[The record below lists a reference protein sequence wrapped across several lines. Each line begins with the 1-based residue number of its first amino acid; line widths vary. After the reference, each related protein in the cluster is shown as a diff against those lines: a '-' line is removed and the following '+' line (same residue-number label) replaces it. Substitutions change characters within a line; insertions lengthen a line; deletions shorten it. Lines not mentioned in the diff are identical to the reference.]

1 MWKPD
6 YTPWFF
12 TYLPNFLFYIKGM
25 DFAPGFSH
33 LWSLGVE
40 EQFYLIW
47 PLVVVFL
54 SRKQFPYALIIFIL
68 IGIATHVIFYRVGDV
83 RLLPFGNFHTLGIGA
98 LLAYFHFYFKL
109 NDGYQY
115 IIKKRATIFAVTLS
129 ILVLV
134 LFLFREGIWVWQL
147 FRESTLMLA
156 TFSFVLVSIHGWP
169 RSLRW
174 LTANNLVQY
183 IGRISYG
190 IYLYHL
196 PVPYFYIIIK
206 DKTGLFLQQ
215 PILILTLYT
224 LTTVFLAAFSHRYI
238 EQRFLILKERFA

>member
-1 MWKPD
+1 
-6 YTPWFF
+6 
-12 TYLPNFLFYIKGM
+12 
-25 DFAPGFSH
+25 
-33 LWSLGVE
+33 LGVE

-83 RLLPFGNFHTLGIGA
+83 RLVPFGNFHTLGIGA

-115 IIKKRATIFAVTLS
+115 IIKNRSTIFAATFS
-129 ILVLV
+129 ILGLV
-134 LFLFREGIWVWQL
+134 LFLFREGSWLWQL
-147 FRESTLMLA
+147 FREFTLMLA

-169 RSLRW
+169 RSLRR

-196 PVPYFYIIIK
+196 PIPYFYIIIK
-206 DKTGLFLQQ
+206 DKTGLFLEK
-215 PILILTLYT
+215 PILILILYT
-224 LTTVFLAAFSHRYI
+224 LTTVFLAAISHRYI
-238 EQRFLILKERFA
+238 EQRFLNLKQRFV